1 MKQVRAK
8 AKRTDYRTFR
18 TGRTNIVGYAPTPG
32 GATAGEKKNG
42 PRQID
47 RGRSTSSEMPHFAGV
62 ERKGDHT
69 RAFYRTLC
77 PNQPKSQHLLRN
89 IYRSA
94 RSDCFHVSGPA
105 YQARSSTQRYG
116 SKYLPDRRILI
127 LPEASRI
134 SRCRVDI
141 SDVLG

>member
-77 PNQPKSQHLLRN
+77 SNQLERQHLLRA
-89 IYRSA
+89 ICRACSFELFSRS
-94 RSDCFHVSGPA
+94 R
-105 YQARSSTQRYG
+105 
-116 SKYLPDRRILI
+116 
-127 LPEASRI
+127 PEASRI